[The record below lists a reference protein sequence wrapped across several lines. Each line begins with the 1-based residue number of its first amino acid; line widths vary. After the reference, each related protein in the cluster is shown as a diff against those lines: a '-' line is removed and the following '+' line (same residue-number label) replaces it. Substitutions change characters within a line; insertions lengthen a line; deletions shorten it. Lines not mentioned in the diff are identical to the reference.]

1 MANYFTDIVGG
12 TREAFQRGYEN
23 VSNVRR
29 DIGEQQAAKA
39 LARGD
44 TRAAKQAYGRA
55 GMAEQVDVLG
65 QREASQ
71 AEAMRERQEEMA
83 ETERKRT
90 IEDQDRLRKT
100 QAEDVTNLKAKLDF
114 ITPIAQ
120 GLRYKENLSLAD
132 RNAARD
138 MLIPM
143 VESMQLPNEIR
154 DAFLYSDMTDQN
166 LDAFLNAMGVGKP
179 KAELPKMGSI
189 PQGYMMTEDGLGI
202 VKMPGY
208 EPEQEKEAE
217 ETGVSSAVRKEA
229 TALRKE
235 FNARPEVKD
244 YRAKASSVSNM
255 KVFAGRNTPASDMS
269 MIFLFMKMLDPT
281 SVVREGEYANAQNA
295 ASIPDQV
302 RNQYNKAIKG
312 TGLNPRQRQDFLSQA
327 QSILLNAET
336 AYQGVQSEYGDYA
349 RSSNIPSELIFQGLP
364 AAQTPATP
372 RQGGFLL
379 RPGAHGAPPPSPQ
392 ARATGSRANPP
403 PYATAEERELWSD
416 MTPEEKAA
424 VWAGE

>member
-23 VSNVRR
+23 VSKMRR
-29 DIGEQQAAKA
+29 DIGEQQAARA

-65 QREASQ
+65 QREEAQ
-71 AEAMRERQEEMA
+71 AEAMRKRQEDMA
-83 ETERKRT
+83 EAERKRT
-90 IEDQDRLRKT
+90 IEEQDRLRKR
-100 QAEDVTNLKAKLDF
+100 QAEDVTNLKTKLDF

-120 GLRYKENLSLAD
+120 GLRFKEGLSVQD

-143 VESMQLPNEIR
+143 LESMQLPNEFR

-166 LDAFLNAMGVGKP
+166 LDAFLNAMGAGEPKP
-179 KAELPKMGSI
+179 ELPKMGSI
-189 PQGYMMTEDGLGI
+189 PQGYMMREDGLGI

-208 EPEQEKEAE
+208 EPEMTPYQMAMIQAKQEKEAE

-302 RNQYNKAIKG
+302 RNQYNKAING

-349 RSSNIPSELIFQGLP
+349 RISNIPSELIFQGMP
-364 AAQTPATP
+364 AAQTPAAP
-372 RQGGFLL
+372 RQGAFLL
-379 RPGAHGAPPPSPQ
+379 RPGVPGAPPPSPQ
-392 ARATGSRANPP
+392 APP
-403 PYATAEERELWSD
+403 SSSPGKRPRVISVEEQ
-416 MTPEEKAA
+416 
-424 VWAGE
+424 